1 MNKTYRSVWNAVTN
15 TWTAAAETAKSHSK
29 GSARAARQAV
39 IAIALGGAAIGGAA
53 AAETCTTEDGSS
65 GTVDAAGVCK
75 AANDGAIGTM
85 GLIGTMAADD
95 TTYVKVNSTNAGAT
109 ASGANAVAIGQTVVG
124 AGGSSVAVGSATTA
138 SGVHSIAIGASAKN
152 NDISDRQIAIG
163 SAAQTAGRYTTA
175 IGYQASAT
183 VEDALAFGRASSA
196 TNTGAVAIGASAT
209 SGGTGSTAIGQSAAV
224 VSGATNAMALG
235 VNARAANS
243 NSTAIGADSSA
254 AGGYSVALGRLATA
268 NNSSS
273 ISIGSNSTA
282 SADYSVALG
291 GATTS
296 GRGALVTGARSVAIG
311 TLTSASA
318 TDAVALGYGSVADRA
333 NSVSVGAGVANADGR
348 TFTRQIVNVAA
359 GTEDN
364 DAVNVGQMNKALST
378 KVDDTY
384 VKIDTSNSTD
394 AAQAGTASLAIGTK
408 TSASGTYATAFGNS
422 ALASGNNS
430 TALGFQASSAGGA
443 AVAVGNG
450 ANASGSHGVA
460 LGVNAKASH
469 TDSVALGAGAT
480 TDRDNSVSVGSSTLR
495 RQITNVADG
504 TQPTDAVNLGQMTA
518 EFTKTNNAIAA
529 TNVTVSSL
537 STGLSSTN
545 STVAGLST
553 GLSST
558 NSTVAGLSTGLSSTV
573 STVAGHT
580 KQIGDLDDKLSKL
593 ESGTT
598 GLVQQANPGD
608 DITVGANTDGTAVD
622 FSATGGTARTLK
634 GVAAGDVSAT
644 STEAVNG
651 SQLHGVS
658 DSVAKAIG
666 GGATVNPDGSISA
679 PSFTVGDGSGGTKIV
694 NSVGDA
700 VTNLDG
706 RVTTNEGDIKKL
718 ADDIGSGTLG
728 LVQQAKPGDDITVGA
743 NTDGNAV
750 DFSSKTGARTLKG
763 VAAGDVSATS
773 TEAINGSQ
781 LHGVSD
787 SVATAIGGG
796 AAVNPDGSISAPSFT
811 VGDGSGG
818 TKIVNSVGDVV
829 TNLDGRTTTNE
840 GDIKKLADDIGSGT
854 LGLVQQAK
862 PGDDITVGANT
873 DGNAVDFS
881 SKTGARTLK
890 GVAAGDVSATSTE
903 AVNGSQLHGVSDSVA
918 SAIGGGATVNP
929 DGSISAPSF
938 TVGDGSGGTK
948 IVNSVGDV
956 VTNLDGR
963 VTTNEGDIKK
973 LADDIGSGTLGLVQQ
988 AKPGDDITVGAN
1000 TDGNAVDFSSK
1011 TGARTLKGVAAG
1023 DVSATS
1029 TEAVNGS
1036 QLHGVSDSVASAIGG
1051 GSTVNPD
1058 GSISAP
1064 SFTVGDGSGGTK
1076 IVNSVGDVVTNLDG
1090 RVTTNEGDIKKLA
1103 DDIGSGTLGLVQQA
1117 KPGDDITVGAN
1128 TDGNAVDFSSKT
1140 GARTLKGVAAGD
1152 VSATSTEA
1160 VNGSQLH
1167 GVSDSVASA
1176 IGGGATVNPDGSISA
1191 PVFTVGDGSGGTKI
1205 VNSVGD
1211 VVTNLDGR
1219 VTTNEGGLKKLSEQL
1234 ESGTLGL
1241 VQQDAMT
1248 GGITVGA
1255 NTGGSV
1261 VNFAGTG
1268 GARVLSG
1275 VANGVDDDD
1284 VVTVSQLRATG
1295 LIDYTGK
1302 EVGAVT
1308 YDSGLNFDT
1317 VTFAGTFGTKL
1328 QRVAAGEIS
1337 ATSMDAI
1344 NGSQLFDL
1352 QEQFAKQYGELSG
1365 QFGDLSN
1372 RFDDLSD
1379 RLGELETNPGT
1390 GGPGTGDGSTVVG
1403 EGAVASG
1410 ENSSA
1415 LGEKALASGENS
1427 SAVGQGAVASG
1438 SNGSAIGQG
1447 STASG
1452 SNSSAVGQGAVASG
1466 NNGSAVGQGAVAS
1479 GENGTALGQGAVA
1492 SGKDSTALGQGASA
1506 TGSGSV
1512 AIGQGSVATEA
1523 NTVSFGDGT
1532 AEGNRRLVNIADGIN
1547 ASDAATKGQLDR
1559 AMESVD
1565 QRFNDTNRAIN
1576 DVAKNAYAGIAA
1588 AMAMPNMTPSQPGKT
1603 VVAVGAANFKSGSA
1617 IAAGAT
1623 YRSRSGNWL
1632 VNGATSITS
1641 VGDVG
1646 VRAQV
1651 GYEF

>member
-1 MNKTYRSVWNAVTN
+1 M
-15 TWTAAAETAKSHSK
+15 
-29 GSARAARQAV
+29 
-39 IAIALGGAAIGGAA
+39 
-53 AAETCTTEDGSS
+53 
-65 GTVDAAGVCK
+65 
-75 AANDGAIGTM
+75 
-85 GLIGTMAADD
+85 
-95 TTYVKVNSTNAGAT
+95 
-109 ASGANAVAIGQTVVG
+109 
-124 AGGSSVAVGSATTA
+124 
-138 SGVHSIAIGASAKN
+138 
-152 NDISDRQIAIG
+152 
-163 SAAQTAGRYTTA
+163 
-175 IGYQASAT
+175 
-183 VEDALAFGRASSA
+183 
-196 TNTGAVAIGASAT
+196 
-209 SGGTGSTAIGQSAAV
+209 
-224 VSGATNAMALG
+224 
-235 VNARAANS
+235 
-243 NSTAIGADSSA
+243 
-254 AGGYSVALGRLATA
+254 
-268 NNSSS
+268 
-273 ISIGSNSTA
+273 
-282 SADYSVALG
+282 
-291 GATTS
+291 
-296 GRGALVTGARSVAIG
+296 
-311 TLTSASA
+311 
-318 TDAVALGYGSVADRA
+318 
-333 NSVSVGAGVANADGR
+333 GAGVPNIDGS

-364 DAVNVGQMNKALST
+364 DAVNVGQMKTALST

-384 VKIDTSNSTD
+384 VKIDTSNSAA
-394 AAQAGTASLAIGTK
+394 AAQAGTAALAIGTN
-408 TSASGTYATAFGNS
+408 TSASGSYATAVGNS

-460 LGVNAKASH
+460 LGVNAGASH
-469 TDSVALGAGAT
+469 TDSVALGASSV

-495 RQITNVADG
+495 RQITNVAAG
-504 TQPTDAVNLGQMTA
+504 TADNDAVNVAQMNAGLST
-518 EFTKTNNAIAA
+518 TNAAIAA
-529 TNVTVSSL
+529 TNLNVSSL

-545 STVAGLST
+545 STVAGLSTGLSSTSSTVAGLST

-558 NSTVAGLSTGLSSTV
+558 NSTVAGLSTGLSSTSSTV
-573 STVAGHT
+573 AGLSTGLSSTNSTVAGLSTGLSSTTSTVAGHT

-608 DITVGANTDGTAVD
+608 DITVGANTDGNAVD
-622 FSATGGTARTLK
+622 FSSKTGARTLK

-658 DSVAKAIG
+658 ESVASAIG
-666 GGATVNPDGSISA
+666 GG
-679 PSFTVGDGSGGTKIV
+679 
-694 NSVGDA
+694 
-700 VTNLDG
+700 
-706 RVTTNEGDIKKL
+706 
-718 ADDIGSGTLG
+718 
-728 LVQQAKPGDDITVGA
+728 
-743 NTDGNAV
+743 
-750 DFSSKTGARTLKG
+750 
-763 VAAGDVSATS
+763 S
-773 TEAINGSQ
+773 T
-781 LHGVSD
+781 
-787 SVATAIGGG
+787 
-796 AAVNPDGSISAPSFT
+796 VNPDGSISAPSFT

-829 TNLDGRTTTNE
+829 TNLDSRTTTNE

-918 SAIGGGATVNP
+918 SAIGGGAAVNPDGSISAPSFTVGDGSGGTKIVNSVGDVVTNLDGRVTTNEGDIKKLANDIGSGTLGLVQQAKPGGDITVGANTDGNAVDFSSKTGARTLKGVAAGDVSATSTEAVNGSQLHGVSESVASAIGGGATVNP

-948 IVNSVGDV
+948 IVNSVGEV

-1011 TGARTLKGVAAG
+1011 T
-1023 DVSATS
+1023 D
-1029 TEAVNGS
+1029 
-1036 QLHGVSDSVASAIGG
+1036 
-1051 GSTVNPD
+1051 
-1058 GSISAP
+1058 
-1064 SFTVGDGSGGTK
+1064 
-1076 IVNSVGDVVTNLDG
+1076 
-1090 RVTTNEGDIKKLA
+1090 
-1103 DDIGSGTLGLVQQA
+1103 
-1117 KPGDDITVGAN
+1117 
-1128 TDGNAVDFSSKT
+1128 
-1140 GARTLKGVAAGD
+1140 ARTLKGVAAGD

-1191 PVFTVGDGSGGTKI
+1191 PSFTVGDGSGGTKI

-1211 VVTNLDGR
+1211 VVTNLDSR
-1219 VTTNEGGLKKLSEQL
+1219 TTTNEGDIKKLADDIG
-1234 ESGTLGL
+1234 SGTLGL

-1479 GENGTALGQGAVA
+1479 GNNGSAVGQGAVA
-1492 SGKDSTALGQGASA
+1492 SGENGTALGQGASA

-1512 AIGQGSVATEA
+1512 AIGQGSVASEA
-1523 NTVSFGDGT
+1523 NTVSFGNGT
-1532 AEGNRRLVNIADGIN
+1532 EEGNRRLVNIADGIN

>member
-15 TWTAAAETAKSHSK
+15 TWTAAAETAKAHSK

-53 AAETCTTEDGSS
+53 AAEACTTEDGSS

-75 AANDGAIGTM
+75 AAGSDVVSTMGAVGTTAALDDTFIKIATTGTASVVSGTNAIAIGGGASAT
-85 GLIGTMAADD
+85 GASSLVLGNAA
-95 TTYVKVNSTNAGAT
+95 SAT
-109 ASGANAVAIGQTVVG
+109 SQSSVAIGNSSAAMGGNNATAVG
-124 AGGSSVAVGSATTA
+124 AGASATTA
-138 SGVHSIAIGASAKN
+138 F
-152 NDISDRQIAIG
+152 
-163 SAAQTAGRYTTA
+163 
-175 IGYQASAT
+175 AT
-183 VEDALAFGRASSA
+183 VLG
-196 TNTGAVAIGASAT
+196 
-209 SGGTGSTAIGQSAAV
+209 SG
-224 VSGATNAMALG
+224 
-235 VNARAANS
+235 
-243 NSTAIGADSSA
+243 
-254 AGGYSVALGRLATA
+254 
-268 NNSSS
+268 
-273 ISIGSNSTA
+273 STA
-282 SADYSVALG
+282 SANAAIVVGAQSVASGIGANVIGNNAVGSGDRAVALGSRASATGNFSVALG
-291 GATTS
+291 GQ
-296 GRGALVTGARSVAIG
+296 
-311 TLTSASA
+311 
-318 TDAVALGYGSVADRA
+318 SVADRD
-333 NSVSVGAGVANADGR
+333 NSVSVGSA
-348 TFTRQIVNVAA
+348 TRQRQITNVAA
-359 GTEDN
+359 GTAN
-364 DAVNVGQMNKALST
+364 TDAVNLGQMQTALST

-384 VKIDTSNSTD
+384 VKIDTSNSTV
-394 AAQAGTASLAIGTK
+394 AAQAGTAALAIGTN
-408 TSASGTYATAFGNS
+408 TSASGSYATAVGNS
-422 ALASGNNS
+422 ALANGNNS
-430 TALGFQASSAGGA
+430 TALGFQATSSGGA

-450 ANASGSHGVA
+450 ANASSSHGVA
-460 LGVNAKASH
+460 LGVNAQASH
-469 TDSVALGAGAT
+469 TDSVALGASSI
-480 TDRDNSVSVGSSTLR
+480 TDRNNSVSVGSSTLR
-495 RQITNVADG
+495 RQITNVAAG
-504 TQPTDAVNLGQMTA
+504 TADNDAVNVAQMNSGLST
-518 EFTKTNNAIAA
+518 TNAAIAA
-529 TNVTVSSL
+529 TNLNVSSLSTGLSSTNSTVAGLSTDLSTTNSTVAGL

-558 NSTVAGLSTGLSSTV
+558 NSTVAGLSTGLSSTT

-608 DITVGANTDGTAVD
+608 DITVGANTDGNAVD
-622 FSATGGTARTLK
+622 FSSKTGARTLK

-658 DSVAKAIG
+658 DSVASAIG
-666 GGATVNPDGSISA
+666 GGAT
-679 PSFTVGDGSGGTKIV
+679 
-694 NSVGDA
+694 
-700 VTNLDG
+700 
-706 RVTTNEGDIKKL
+706 
-718 ADDIGSGTLG
+718 
-728 LVQQAKPGDDITVGA
+728 
-743 NTDGNAV
+743 
-750 DFSSKTGARTLKG
+750 
-763 VAAGDVSATS
+763 
-773 TEAINGSQ
+773 
-781 LHGVSD
+781 
-787 SVATAIGGG
+787 
-796 AAVNPDGSISAPSFT
+796 VNPDGSISAPSFT

-829 TNLDGRTTTNE
+829 TNLDGRVTTNE

-1051 GSTVNPD
+1051 GATVNPD

-1064 SFTVGDGSGGTK
+1064 S
-1076 IVNSVGDVVTNLDG
+1076 
-1090 RVTTNEGDIKKLA
+1090 
-1103 DDIGSGTLGLVQQA
+1103 
-1117 KPGDDITVGAN
+1117 
-1128 TDGNAVDFSSKT
+1128 
-1140 GARTLKGVAAGD
+1140 
-1152 VSATSTEA
+1152 
-1160 VNGSQLH
+1160 
-1167 GVSDSVASA
+1167 
-1176 IGGGATVNPDGSISA
+1176 
-1191 PVFTVGDGSGGTKI
+1191 FTVGDGSGGTKI

-1261 VNFAGTG
+1261 VNFARTG

-1479 GENGTALGQGAVA
+1479 GENGTALGQGSVA

-1523 NTVSFGDGT
+1523 NTVSFGNGT

>member
-15 TWTAAAETAKSHSK
+15 TWTAAAETAKAHSK

-53 AAETCTTEDGSS
+53 AAEACTTEDGSS
-65 GTVDAAGVCK
+65 GTVNAAGVCK
-75 AANDGAIGTM
+75 AAGSDVVSTMGAVGTTAALDDTFIKIATTGTASVVSGTNAIAIGGGASAT
-85 GLIGTMAADD
+85 GASSLALGNATTATSSSSVAIG
-95 TTYVKVNSTNAGAT
+95 NS
-109 ASGANAVAIGQTVVG
+109 AVAIGGNNATAVG
-124 AGGSSVAVGSATTA
+124 AGASATTA
-138 SGVHSIAIGASAKN
+138 WATVLGSASTASGNAAIVVGAQSVASGVGANVIGNNAVASG
-152 NDISDRQIAIG
+152 DRAVALG
-163 SAAQTAGRYTTA
+163 SR
-175 IGYQASAT
+175 ASAT
-183 VEDALAFGRASSA
+183 GDF
-196 TNTGAVAIGASAT
+196 
-209 SGGTGSTAIGQSAAV
+209 
-224 VSGATNAMALG
+224 
-235 VNARAANS
+235 
-243 NSTAIGADSSA
+243 
-254 AGGYSVALGRLATA
+254 
-268 NNSSS
+268 
-273 ISIGSNSTA
+273 
-282 SADYSVALG
+282 SVALG
-291 GATTS
+291 GQ
-296 GRGALVTGARSVAIG
+296 
-311 TLTSASA
+311 
-318 TDAVALGYGSVADRA
+318 SVADRD
-333 NSVSVGAGVANADGR
+333 NSVSVGSATRQRQITNVADG
-348 TFTRQIVNVAA
+348 TANT
-359 GTEDN
+359 
-364 DAVNVGQMNKALST
+364 DAVNLGQMQTALST

-384 VKIDTSNSTD
+384 VKIDTSNSTV
-394 AAQAGTASLAIGTK
+394 AAQAGTAALAIGTN
-408 TSASGTYATAFGNS
+408 TSASGSYATAVGNS
-422 ALASGNNS
+422 ALANGNNS
-430 TALGFQASSAGGA
+430 TALGFQATSSGGA

-450 ANASGSHGVA
+450 ANASSSHGVA
-460 LGVNAKASH
+460 LGVNAQASH
-469 TDSVALGAGAT
+469 TDSVALGASSI
-480 TDRDNSVSVGSSTLR
+480 TDRNNSVSVGSSTLR
-495 RQITNVADG
+495 RQITNVAAG
-504 TQPTDAVNLGQMTA
+504 TADNDAVNVAQMNSGLST
-518 EFTKTNNAIAA
+518 TNAAIAA
-529 TNVTVSSL
+529 TNLNVSSL
-537 STGLSSTN
+537 STGLSSTNSTVAGLSTDLSTTN

-598 GLVQQANPGD
+598 GLVQQAN
-608 DITVGANTDGTAVD
+608 
-622 FSATGGTARTLK
+622 
-634 GVAAGDVSAT
+634 
-644 STEAVNG
+644 
-651 SQLHGVS
+651 
-658 DSVAKAIG
+658 
-666 GGATVNPDGSISA
+666 
-679 PSFTVGDGSGGTKIV
+679 
-694 NSVGDA
+694 
-700 VTNLDG
+700 
-706 RVTTNEGDIKKL
+706 
-718 ADDIGSGTLG
+718 
-728 LVQQAKPGDDITVGA
+728 
-743 NTDGNAV
+743 
-750 DFSSKTGARTLKG
+750 
-763 VAAGDVSATS
+763 
-773 TEAINGSQ
+773 
-781 LHGVSD
+781 
-787 SVATAIGGG
+787 
-796 AAVNPDGSISAPSFT
+796 
-811 VGDGSGG
+811 
-818 TKIVNSVGDVV
+818 
-829 TNLDGRTTTNE
+829 
-840 GDIKKLADDIGSGT
+840 
-854 LGLVQQAK
+854 

-938 TVGDGSGGTK
+938 AVGDGSGGTK
-948 IVNSVGDV
+948 IVNSVG
-956 VTNLDGR
+956 
-963 VTTNEGDIKK
+963 E
-973 LADDIGSGTLGLVQQ
+973 
-988 AKPGDDITVGAN
+988 
-1000 TDGNAVDFSSK
+1000 
-1011 TGARTLKGVAAG
+1011 
-1023 DVSATS
+1023 
-1029 TEAVNGS
+1029 
-1036 QLHGVSDSVASAIGG
+1036 
-1051 GSTVNPD
+1051 
-1058 GSISAP
+1058 
-1064 SFTVGDGSGGTK
+1064 
-1076 IVNSVGDVVTNLDG
+1076 VVTNLDG

-1176 IGGGATVNPDGSISA
+1176 IGGGAAVNPDGSISAPSFAVGDGSGGTKIVNSVGDVVTNLDGRTTTNEGDIKKLADDIGSGTLGLVQQAKPGDDITVGANTDGNAVDFSSKTGARTLKGVAGGDVSATSTEAVNGSQLHGVSDSVASAIGGGAAVNPDGSISA

-1479 GENGTALGQGAVA
+1479 GENGTALGQGA
-1492 SGKDSTALGQGASA
+1492 SA

-1512 AIGQGSVATEA
+1512 AIGQGSVASEA
-1523 NTVSFGDGT
+1523 NTVSFGNGT
-1532 AEGNRRLVNIADGIN
+1532 EEGNRRLVNIADGIN

>member
-15 TWTAAAETAKSHSK
+15 TWTAAAETAKAHSK

-75 AANDGAIGTM
+75 ASGSGVIGPM
-85 GLIGTMAADD
+85 GSVGTMATATELNDLLKFG
-95 TTYVKVNSTNAGAT
+95 TGAT
-109 ASGANAVAIGQTVVG
+109 GAASATGTASTALGSYTRATGNWSVAIGGATGADANGGRGAYAGGNNAVAIG
-124 AGGSSVAVGSATTA
+124 SVS
-138 SGVHSIAIGASAKN
+138 
-152 NDISDRQIAIG
+152 
-163 SAAQTAGRYTTA
+163 
-175 IGYQASAT
+175 
-183 VEDALAFGRASSA
+183 E
-196 TNTGAVAIGASAT
+196 
-209 SGGTGSTAIGQSAAV
+209 
-224 VSGATNAMALG
+224 
-235 VNARAANS
+235 ARAN
-243 NSTAIGADSSA
+243 G
-254 AGGYSVALGRLATA
+254 SVALGD
-268 NNSSS
+268 SS
-273 ISIGSNSTA
+273 
-282 SADYSVALG
+282 L
-291 GATTS
+291 
-296 GRGALVTGARSVAIG
+296 
-311 TLTSASA
+311 
-318 TDAVALGYGSVADRA
+318 ADRA
-333 NSVSVGAGVANADGR
+333 NTVSVGAVNNRDGR
-348 TFTRQIVNVAA
+348 SFTRQIVNVAA

-364 DAVNVGQMNKALST
+364 DAVNVGQMNTALST

-384 VKIDTSNSTD
+384 FKVNSTGD
-394 AAQAGTASLAIGTK
+394 AATATGTNAIAIGNSASATGSSSVAVGANAGATGGNNATALGSSASAASPWTTAVGSLAIADGASATAIGAQAHA
-408 TSASGTYATAFGNS
+408 TGRRSMAIGVTSSASGDQAVAIGFG
-422 ALASGNNS
+422 ALA
-430 TALGFQASSAGGA
+430 
-443 AVAVGNG
+443 
-450 ANASGSHGVA
+450 
-460 LGVNAKASH
+460 
-469 TDSVALGAGAT
+469 
-480 TDRDNSVSVGSSTLR
+480 DRDFTVSVGSATQQ
-495 RQITNVADG
+495 RQITNVAAG
-504 TQPTDAVNLGQMTA
+504 TEANDAVNVAQMNAGLST
-518 EFTKTNNAIAA
+518 TNAAIAA
-529 TNVTVSSL
+529 TNLNVSSLSTGLSSTNSTVAGL

-598 GLVQQANPGD
+598 GLVQQAN
-608 DITVGANTDGTAVD
+608 
-622 FSATGGTARTLK
+622 
-634 GVAAGDVSAT
+634 
-644 STEAVNG
+644 
-651 SQLHGVS
+651 
-658 DSVAKAIG
+658 
-666 GGATVNPDGSISA
+666 
-679 PSFTVGDGSGGTKIV
+679 
-694 NSVGDA
+694 
-700 VTNLDG
+700 
-706 RVTTNEGDIKKL
+706 
-718 ADDIGSGTLG
+718 
-728 LVQQAKPGDDITVGA
+728 
-743 NTDGNAV
+743 
-750 DFSSKTGARTLKG
+750 
-763 VAAGDVSATS
+763 
-773 TEAINGSQ
+773 
-781 LHGVSD
+781 
-787 SVATAIGGG
+787 
-796 AAVNPDGSISAPSFT
+796 
-811 VGDGSGG
+811 
-818 TKIVNSVGDVV
+818 
-829 TNLDGRTTTNE
+829 
-840 GDIKKLADDIGSGT
+840 
-854 LGLVQQAK
+854 
-862 PGDDITVGANT
+862 
-873 DGNAVDFS
+873 
-881 SKTGARTLK
+881 
-890 GVAAGDVSATSTE
+890 
-903 AVNGSQLHGVSDSVA
+903 
-918 SAIGGGATVNP
+918 
-929 DGSISAPSF
+929 
-938 TVGDGSGGTK
+938 
-948 IVNSVGDV
+948 
-956 VTNLDGR
+956 
-963 VTTNEGDIKK
+963 
-973 LADDIGSGTLGLVQQ
+973 
-988 AKPGDDITVGAN
+988 PGDDITVGAN

-1191 PVFTVGDGSGGTKI
+1191 PSFAVGDGSGGTKIVNSVGDVVTNLDGRVTTNEGDIKKLADDIGSGTLGLVQQAKPGDDITVGANTDGNAVDFSSKTGARTLKGVAAGDVSATSTEAVNGSQLHGVSESVASAIGGGAAVNPDGSISAPVFTVGDGSGGTKIVNSVGDVVTNLDGRVTTNEGDIKKLSEQLESGTLGLVQQAKPGDDITVGANTDGNAVDFSSKTSARTLKGVAAGDVSATSTEAVNGSQLHGVSDSVASAIGGGAAVNPDGSISAPVFTVGDGSGGTKI

-1337 ATSMDAI
+1337 ATSTDAI

-1438 SNGSAIGQG
+1438 SNGSAVGQG

-1479 GENGTALGQGAVA
+1479 GENGTALGQGAIA

-1512 AIGQGSVATEA
+1512 AIGQGSVASEA
-1523 NTVSFGDGT
+1523 NTVSFGNGT
-1532 AEGNRRLVNIADGIN
+1532 EEGNRRLVNIADGIN

>member
-15 TWTAAAETAKSHSK
+15 TWTAAAETAKAHSK

-53 AAETCTTEDGSS
+53 AAEACTTEDGSS

-75 AANDGAIGTM
+75 MKGTSAIGTM
-85 GLIGTMAADD
+85 GSIGTAAALDD
-95 TTYVKVNSTNAGAT
+95 TLIKVNGTTAAT
-109 ASGANAVAIGQTVVG
+109 ATATGAIAIGENASADATGASYRAVAIGSNAVATGNALAVG
-124 AGGSSVAVGSATTA
+124 AGSHSVSRGVAVGGAANANANRATAIGYITTA
-138 SGVHSIAIGASAKN
+138 SGDSA
-152 NDISDRQIAIG
+152 IAIG
-163 SAAQTAGRYTTA
+163 SLVTAA
-175 IGYQASAT
+175 
-183 VEDALAFGRASSA
+183 
-196 TNTGAVAIGASAT
+196 GA
-209 SGGTGSTAIGQSAAV
+209 
-224 VSGATNAMALG
+224 
-235 VNARAANS
+235 
-243 NSTAIGADSSA
+243 NSTAIGTSALAALDNATALGASATAGGAGSIAIGQATAVANGAANAVALGMNARVANSNSAAIGSNASA
-254 AGGYSVALGRLATA
+254 AGNFSSALGNAATSTGTASMALGGNSTATGNYSVALGSATGTGRA
-268 NNSSS
+268 
-273 ISIGSNSTA
+273 A
-282 SADYSVALG
+282 VA
-291 GATTS
+291 
-296 GRGALVTGARSVAIG
+296 TGTGSVAIG
-311 TLTSASA
+311 TTASA
-318 TDAVALGYGSVADRA
+318 GANNAVALGFGTVADRA
-333 NSVSVGAGVANADGR
+333 NTVSVGAGVPNIDGS

-364 DAVNVGQMNKALST
+364 DAVNVGQMKTALST

-384 VKIDTSNSTD
+384 VKIDTSNSAA
-394 AAQAGTASLAIGTK
+394 AAQAGTAALAIGTN
-408 TSASGTYATAFGNS
+408 TSASGSYATAVGNS

-460 LGVNAKASH
+460 LGVNAGASH
-469 TDSVALGAGAT
+469 TDSVALGASSV

-495 RQITNVADG
+495 RQITNVAAG
-504 TQPTDAVNLGQMTA
+504 TADNDAVNVAQMNAGLST
-518 EFTKTNNAIAA
+518 TNAAIAA
-529 TNVTVSSL
+529 TNLNVSSL

-545 STVAGLST
+545 STVAGLSTGLSSTSSTVAGLST

-558 NSTVAGLSTGLSSTV
+558 NSTVAGLSTGLSSTSSTV
-573 STVAGHT
+573 AGLSTGLSSTNSTVAGLSTGLSSTTSTVAGHT

-608 DITVGANTDGTAVD
+608 DITVGANTDGNAVD
-622 FSATGGTARTLK
+622 FSSKTGARTLK

-658 DSVAKAIG
+658 ESVASAIG
-666 GGATVNPDGSISA
+666 GG
-679 PSFTVGDGSGGTKIV
+679 
-694 NSVGDA
+694 
-700 VTNLDG
+700 
-706 RVTTNEGDIKKL
+706 
-718 ADDIGSGTLG
+718 
-728 LVQQAKPGDDITVGA
+728 
-743 NTDGNAV
+743 
-750 DFSSKTGARTLKG
+750 
-763 VAAGDVSATS
+763 S
-773 TEAINGSQ
+773 T
-781 LHGVSD
+781 
-787 SVATAIGGG
+787 
-796 AAVNPDGSISAPSFT
+796 VNPDGSISAPSFT

-829 TNLDGRTTTNE
+829 TNLDSRTTTNE

-918 SAIGGGATVNP
+918 SAIGGGAAVNPDGSISAPSFTVGDGSGGTKIVNSVGDVVTNLDGRVTTNEGDIKKLANDIGSGTLGLVQQAKPGGDITVGANTDGNAVDFSSKTGARTLKGVAAGDVSATSTEAVNGSQLHGVSESVASAIGGGATVNP

-948 IVNSVGDV
+948 IVNSVGEV

-1011 TGARTLKGVAAG
+1011 T
-1023 DVSATS
+1023 D
-1029 TEAVNGS
+1029 
-1036 QLHGVSDSVASAIGG
+1036 
-1051 GSTVNPD
+1051 
-1058 GSISAP
+1058 
-1064 SFTVGDGSGGTK
+1064 
-1076 IVNSVGDVVTNLDG
+1076 
-1090 RVTTNEGDIKKLA
+1090 
-1103 DDIGSGTLGLVQQA
+1103 
-1117 KPGDDITVGAN
+1117 
-1128 TDGNAVDFSSKT
+1128 
-1140 GARTLKGVAAGD
+1140 ARTLKGVAAGD

-1191 PVFTVGDGSGGTKI
+1191 PSFTVGDGSGGTKI

-1479 GENGTALGQGAVA
+1479 GNNGSAVGQGAVA
-1492 SGKDSTALGQGASA
+1492 SGENGTALGQGASA

-1512 AIGQGSVATEA
+1512 AIGQGSVASEA
-1523 NTVSFGDGT
+1523 NTVSFGNGT
-1532 AEGNRRLVNIADGIN
+1532 EEGNRRLVNIADGIN

>member
-1 MNKTYRSVWNAVTN
+1 
-15 TWTAAAETAKSHSK
+15 
-29 GSARAARQAV
+29 
-39 IAIALGGAAIGGAA
+39 
-53 AAETCTTEDGSS
+53 
-65 GTVDAAGVCK
+65 
-75 AANDGAIGTM
+75 
-85 GLIGTMAADD
+85 
-95 TTYVKVNSTNAGAT
+95 
-109 ASGANAVAIGQTVVG
+109 
-124 AGGSSVAVGSATTA
+124 
-138 SGVHSIAIGASAKN
+138 
-152 NDISDRQIAIG
+152 
-163 SAAQTAGRYTTA
+163 
-175 IGYQASAT
+175 
-183 VEDALAFGRASSA
+183 
-196 TNTGAVAIGASAT
+196 
-209 SGGTGSTAIGQSAAV
+209 
-224 VSGATNAMALG
+224 
-235 VNARAANS
+235 
-243 NSTAIGADSSA
+243 
-254 AGGYSVALGRLATA
+254 
-268 NNSSS
+268 
-273 ISIGSNSTA
+273 
-282 SADYSVALG
+282 
-291 GATTS
+291 
-296 GRGALVTGARSVAIG
+296 
-311 TLTSASA
+311 
-318 TDAVALGYGSVADRA
+318 
-333 NSVSVGAGVANADGR
+333 
-348 TFTRQIVNVAA
+348 
-359 GTEDN
+359 
-364 DAVNVGQMNKALST
+364 
-378 KVDDTY
+378 
-384 VKIDTSNSTD
+384 
-394 AAQAGTASLAIGTK
+394 
-408 TSASGTYATAFGNS
+408 
-422 ALASGNNS
+422 
-430 TALGFQASSAGGA
+430 
-443 AVAVGNG
+443 
-450 ANASGSHGVA
+450 
-460 LGVNAKASH
+460 
-469 TDSVALGAGAT
+469 
-480 TDRDNSVSVGSSTLR
+480 
-495 RQITNVADG
+495 
-504 TQPTDAVNLGQMTA
+504 
-518 EFTKTNNAIAA
+518 
-529 TNVTVSSL
+529 
-537 STGLSSTN
+537 
-545 STVAGLST
+545 
-553 GLSST
+553 
-558 NSTVAGLSTGLSSTV
+558 
-573 STVAGHT
+573 
-580 KQIGDLDDKLSKL
+580 
-593 ESGTT
+593 
-598 GLVQQANPGD
+598 
-608 DITVGANTDGTAVD
+608 
-622 FSATGGTARTLK
+622 
-634 GVAAGDVSAT
+634 
-644 STEAVNG
+644 
-651 SQLHGVS
+651 
-658 DSVAKAIG
+658 
-666 GGATVNPDGSISA
+666 
-679 PSFTVGDGSGGTKIV
+679 
-694 NSVGDA
+694 
-700 VTNLDG
+700 
-706 RVTTNEGDIKKL
+706 
-718 ADDIGSGTLG
+718 
-728 LVQQAKPGDDITVGA
+728 
-743 NTDGNAV
+743 
-750 DFSSKTGARTLKG
+750 
-763 VAAGDVSATS
+763 
-773 TEAINGSQ
+773 
-781 LHGVSD
+781 
-787 SVATAIGGG
+787 
-796 AAVNPDGSISAPSFT
+796 
-811 VGDGSGG
+811 
-818 TKIVNSVGDVV
+818 
-829 TNLDGRTTTNE
+829 
-840 GDIKKLADDIGSGT
+840 
-854 LGLVQQAK
+854 
-862 PGDDITVGANT
+862 
-873 DGNAVDFS
+873 
-881 SKTGARTLK
+881 
-890 GVAAGDVSATSTE
+890 
-903 AVNGSQLHGVSDSVA
+903 
-918 SAIGGGATVNP
+918 
-929 DGSISAPSF
+929 F

-1000 TDGNAVDFSSK
+1000 TDGNAVDFSA
-1011 TGARTLKGVAAG
+1011 TGGTARTLKGVAAG

-1036 QLHGVSDSVASAIGG
+1036 QLHGVSDSVAKAIGG

-1117 KPGDDITVGAN
+1117 KAGDDITVGAN
-1128 TDGNAVDFSSKT
+1128 TDGNAVDFSAT
-1140 GARTLKGVAAGD
+1140 GGTARTLKGVAAGD

-1167 GVSDSVASA
+1167 GVSESVASA
-1176 IGGGATVNPDGSISA
+1176 IGGGSTVNPDGSISA
-1191 PVFTVGDGSGGTKI
+1191 PSFTVGDGSGGTKI

-1248 GGITVGA
+1248 GDITVGA

-1261 VNFAGTG
+1261 VNFAGTS

-1365 QFGDLSN
+1365 QFGDLSH

-1415 LGEKALASGENS
+1415 IGEKALASGENS

-1452 SNSSAVGQGAVASG
+1452 GNSSAIGQGAVASG
-1466 NNGSAVGQGAVAS
+1466 NNGSAIGQGAVAS

-1523 NTVSFGDGT
+1523 NTVSFGNGT
-1532 AEGNRRLVNIADGIN
+1532 EEGNRRLVNIADGIN

-1565 QRFNDTNRAIN
+1565 ARFNDTNRAIN

>member
-1 MNKTYRSVWNAVTN
+1 MATGNA
-15 TWTAAAETAKSHSK
+15 
-29 GSARAARQAV
+29 
-39 IAIALGGAAIGGAA
+39 
-53 AAETCTTEDGSS
+53 
-65 GTVDAAGVCK
+65 
-75 AANDGAIGTM
+75 
-85 GLIGTMAADD
+85 
-95 TTYVKVNSTNAGAT
+95 
-109 ASGANAVAIGQTVVG
+109 
-124 AGGSSVAVGSATTA
+124 
-138 SGVHSIAIGASAKN
+138 
-152 NDISDRQIAIG
+152 
-163 SAAQTAGRYTTA
+163 
-175 IGYQASAT
+175 
-183 VEDALAFGRASSA
+183 
-196 TNTGAVAIGASAT
+196 
-209 SGGTGSTAIGQSAAV
+209 
-224 VSGATNAMALG
+224 
-235 VNARAANS
+235 
-243 NSTAIGADSSA
+243 
-254 AGGYSVALGRLATA
+254 
-268 NNSSS
+268 
-273 ISIGSNSTA
+273 
-282 SADYSVALG
+282 
-291 GATTS
+291 
-296 GRGALVTGARSVAIG
+296 SVAIG
-311 TLTSASA
+311 TTSSAGASN
-318 TDAVALGYGSVADRA
+318 AVALGFGTVADRD
-333 NSVSVGAGVANADGR
+333 NTVSVGAGVPNIDGNK
-348 TFTRQIVNVAA
+348 FTRQIVNVAA

-364 DAVNVGQMNKALST
+364 DAVNVGQMNKELST

-384 VKIDTSNSTD
+384 VKIDTSNSTV
-394 AAQAGTASLAIGTK
+394 AAQAGTAALAIGTN
-408 TSASGTYATAFGNS
+408 TSASGSYATAVGNS

-443 AVAVGNG
+443 AIAIGNA

-480 TDRDNSVSVGSSTLR
+480 TDRDNSVSVGSSALR

-504 TQPTDAVNLGQMTA
+504 TQPTDAVNLDQMNA
-518 EFTKTNNAIAA
+518 EFAKTNSAIAA

-558 NSTVAGLSTGLSSTV
+558 NSIVSGLSTGLSSTI

-580 KQIGDLDDKLSKL
+580 KQIGDIDDKLSKL

-608 DITVGANTDGTAVD
+608 DITVGANTDGNAVD

-658 DSVAKAIG
+658 DSVASAIG

-679 PSFTVGDGSGGTKIV
+679 PAFTVGDGSGGTKIV
-694 NSVGDA
+694 NSVGDV

-750 DFSSKTGARTLKG
+750 NFSSKTGARTLKG

-773 TEAINGSQ
+773 TEAVNGSQ

-787 SVATAIGGG
+787 SVASAIGGG

-829 TNLDGRTTTNE
+829 TNLDGRVTTNE

-854 LGLVQQAK
+854 LGLVQQAN

-903 AVNGSQLHGVSDSVA
+903 AVNGSQLHGVSESVA

-929 DGSISAPSF
+929 DGSISAPAF

-1036 QLHGVSDSVASAIGG
+1036 QLHGVSDSVATAIGG
-1051 GSTVNPD
+1051 GVTVNPD

-1064 SFTVGDGSGGTK
+1064 S
-1076 IVNSVGDVVTNLDG
+1076 
-1090 RVTTNEGDIKKLA
+1090 
-1103 DDIGSGTLGLVQQA
+1103 
-1117 KPGDDITVGAN
+1117 
-1128 TDGNAVDFSSKT
+1128 
-1140 GARTLKGVAAGD
+1140 
-1152 VSATSTEA
+1152 
-1160 VNGSQLH
+1160 
-1167 GVSDSVASA
+1167 
-1176 IGGGATVNPDGSISA
+1176 
-1191 PVFTVGDGSGGTKI
+1191 FTVGDGSGGTKI

-1248 GGITVGA
+1248 GDITVGA

-1365 QFGDLSN
+1365 QFGDLSH

-1415 LGEKALASGENS
+1415 IGEKALASGENS

-1452 SNSSAVGQGAVASG
+1452 GNSSAIGQGAVASG
-1466 NNGSAVGQGAVAS
+1466 NNGSAIGQGAVAS

-1512 AIGQGSVATEA
+1512 AIGQGSVASEA
-1523 NTVSFGDGT
+1523 NTVSFGNGT
-1532 AEGNRRLVNIADGIN
+1532 EEGNRRLVNIADGIN

-1565 QRFNDTNRAIN
+1565 ARFNDTNRAIN

>member
-75 AANDGAIGTM
+75 AADGGAIGMM
-85 GLIGTMAADD
+85 GTVGTMATDD
-95 TTYVKVNSTNAGAT
+95 TTFVKVNAT
-109 ASGANAVAIGQTVVG
+109 ANPASATGANAIAIGQTVTS
-124 AGGSSVAVGSATTA
+124 AGSSSVAIGSNTTA
-138 SGVHSIAIGASAKN
+138 SGLHSVALGAGAKN
-152 NDISDRQIAIG
+152 ADASDRQIAIG
-163 SAAQTAGRYTTA
+163 GQAQTAGRYTIA
-175 IGYQASAT
+175 MGYLASAT

-364 DAVNVGQMNKALST
+364 DAVNVGQMNKELST

-384 VKIDTSNSTD
+384 VKIDTSNSTV
-394 AAQAGTASLAIGTK
+394 AAQAGTAALAIGTN
-408 TSASGTYATAFGNS
+408 TSASGSYATAVGNS

-443 AVAVGNG
+443 AVAIGNA

-480 TDRDNSVSVGSSTLR
+480 TDRDNSVSVGSSALR

-504 TQPTDAVNLGQMTA
+504 TQPTDAVNLGQMNA
-518 EFTKTNNAIAA
+518 EFTKTNSAIAA

-558 NSTVAGLSTGLSSTV
+558 NSIVSGLSTGLSSTI

-580 KQIGDLDDKLSKL
+580 KQIGDIDDKLSKL

-608 DITVGANTDGTAVD
+608 DITVGANTDGNAVD
-622 FSATGGTARTLK
+622 FSATGGT
-634 GVAAGDVSAT
+634 
-644 STEAVNG
+644 
-651 SQLHGVS
+651 
-658 DSVAKAIG
+658 
-666 GGATVNPDGSISA
+666 
-679 PSFTVGDGSGGTKIV
+679 
-694 NSVGDA
+694 
-700 VTNLDG
+700 
-706 RVTTNEGDIKKL
+706 
-718 ADDIGSGTLG
+718 
-728 LVQQAKPGDDITVGA
+728 
-743 NTDGNAV
+743 
-750 DFSSKTGARTLKG
+750 
-763 VAAGDVSATS
+763 
-773 TEAINGSQ
+773 
-781 LHGVSD
+781 
-787 SVATAIGGG
+787 
-796 AAVNPDGSISAPSFT
+796 
-811 VGDGSGG
+811 
-818 TKIVNSVGDVV
+818 
-829 TNLDGRTTTNE
+829 
-840 GDIKKLADDIGSGT
+840 
-854 LGLVQQAK
+854 
-862 PGDDITVGANT
+862 
-873 DGNAVDFS
+873 
-881 SKTGARTLK
+881 ARTLK

-1000 TDGNAVDFSSK
+1000 TDGNAVNFSSK

-1051 GSTVNPD
+1051 GAAVNPDGSISAPAFTVGDGSGGTKIVNSVGDVVTNLDGRVTTNEGDIKKLADDIGSGTLGLVQQAKPGDDITVGANTDGNAVNFSSKTGARTLKGVAAGDVSATSTEAVNGSQLHGVSESVASAIGGGATVNPD

-1128 TDGNAVDFSSKT
+1128 TNGNAVNFSSKT

-1167 GVSDSVASA
+1167 GVSESVASA
-1176 IGGGATVNPDGSISA
+1176 IGGGAAVNPDGSISA
-1191 PVFTVGDGSGGTKI
+1191 PSFTVGDGSGGTKI

-1255 NTGGSV
+1255 NTGGPV

-1390 GGPGTGDGSTVVG
+1390 GGPGTGDGSTIVG

-1452 SNSSAVGQGAVASG
+1452 GNSSAIGQGAVASG
-1466 NNGSAVGQGAVAS
+1466 NNGSAV
-1479 GENGTALGQGAVA
+1479 GQGAVA